1 VTDTMPAVQSPQPR
15 REVAVA
21 KPDML
26 AFGTIAE
33 VMRFAETIQRAD
45 GMIPKHM
52 IGNPGKIVATVMA
65 GHELGVGPMASLR
78 AFHVVEGKPCADYSF
93 WVARLKAAGYRLEW
107 PERSME
113 RCTLKMTSP
122 DGSTATETWD
132 KARAVTAGLWGK
144 AGPWKNHPQTMLSA
158 RCVTSL
164 GRAFAAEVMFGC
176 YETSEADEII
186 RDAELVQAEGG
197 TPQAGS
203 VTDRVAAVVGAA
215 VDAEARAIESRA
227 RECSDMAKALG
238 YTRDSM
244 FGLMD
249 SLAIP
254 RSRLSEM
261 SRDQLD
267 RIAEALDEVAKK
279 GAAVDADREP
289 GVDA

>member
-1 VTDTMPAVQSPQPR
+1 MTDMPTVQSPQR

-21 KPDML
+21 KPDL
-26 AFGTIAE
+26 LTFGTIAE

-113 RCTLKMTSP
+113 RCTLKMTAP
-122 DGSTATETWD
+122 DGSTAQETWD

-144 AGPWKNHPQTMLSA
+144 NGPWKNHPQTMLSA

-176 YETSEADEII
+176 YETSEADEIVKE
-186 RDAELVQAEGG
+186 AELVNAEGTAPVAG
-197 TPQAGS
+197 T
-203 VTDRVAAVVGAA
+203 VTERVAAVVGNA
-215 VDAEARAIESRA
+215 VDAEAKAIEARA
-227 RECSDMAKALG
+227 RECADMAKALG
-238 YTRDSM
+238 YTREGM
-244 FGLMD
+244 FELLD
-249 SLAIP
+249 SLQIP
-254 RSRLSEM
+254 RGRLAEL

-267 RIAEALDEVAKK
+267 RVAEVLDEVAKQQREEV
-279 GAAVDADREP
+279 AAENREP
-289 GVDA
+289 GADG